1 MKGQHIGYVRVSSIL
16 QNTERQLADIELDE
30 VFTDKVS
37 GKDVNRPELQ
47 ACLKHLRKG
56 DTLHVHSIDRLAR
69 NLSDLEKLVG
79 ELTGQGV
86 AVVFHK
92 ESMTFDGGD
101 NPMQTLMLQ
110 VMGAFSQFERSLI
123 NERRREGMALA
134 KAQGKH
140 IGRPKT
146 ITHDAQLEMVV
157 AVMKGE
163 PKQRVAQRYGI
174 SRTTLYKI
182 IEENDAL
189 FNPPFEGEDESAHPN
204 AYIADID
211 YSQLSPVQ
219 RELYELMEQRREE
232 RKSNQYKAVKP
243 QN

>member
-1 MKGQHIGYVRVSSIL
+1 VNSLRENIKMKGQHIGYVRVSSII
-16 QNTERQLADIELDE
+16 QNTDRQLADIELDE

-79 ELTGQGV
+79 DLSGRGV
-86 AVVFHK
+86 TVVFHK
-92 ESMTFDGGD
+92 ENMTFDGGD
-101 NPMQTLMLQ
+101 NAMQTLMLQ

-134 KAQGKH
+134 KAKGTH

-146 ITHDAQLEMVV
+146 INDDARLEMVS

-182 IEENDAL
+182 IKENEATA
-189 FNPPFEGEDESAHPN
+189 S
-204 AYIADID
+204 
-211 YSQLSPVQ
+211 SV
-219 RELYELMEQRREE
+219 
-232 RKSNQYKAVKP
+232 
-243 QN
+243 